1 VDVRARRLAHHRSA
15 LGTGARFRFQWPLA
29 RAAPARDPG
38 DADLRQADADAPP
51 LAEVAAGT
59 DSLAEDGIDLDTLVF
74 DCRLDFDLA
83 ANWKVV
89 IENYVECYHCPT
101 AHVDFSKAVD
111 VNPDRYELKTA
122 TWSSSQHARARNGD
136 GSCQFHFLWP
146 NTRIN
151 VFPGSPNLSIGPAL
165 PDGPERTTGYHDYFL
180 GRRSR
185 TRKRRS

>member
-1 VDVRARRLAHHRSA
+1 
-15 LGTGARFRFQWPLA
+15 
-29 RAAPARDPG
+29 
-38 DADLRQADADAPP
+38 
-51 LAEVAAGT
+51 
-59 DSLAEDGIDLDTLVF
+59 
-74 DCRLDFDLA
+74 
-83 ANWKVV
+83 V
-89 IENYVECYHCPT
+89 IENYLECYHCPT

-165 PDGPERTTGYHDYFL
+165 PDGPERTTGYHDYFFGPEVTHEEKEEL
-180 GRRSR
+180 IAFDSRVGAEDRVLVESVQRGMRAGLLEHGRLLPESERLIAHFQGLVRDALQS
-185 TRKRRS
+185 